1 MFLFFKY
8 RNAGNPLAHYDTTAQ
23 EIIDQ
28 CGGQVDMVVL
38 GAGTGGDAETVWL
51 NFFWSSFLG
60 LFLLLLCSFLEDL
73 TGAGGGA
80 MVGLAAGAAGHLSS
94 KARSYGDG

>member
-38 GAGTGGDAETVWL
+38 GAGTGGTISGIGRKLKEHNPHCQIIGVDPE
-51 NFFWSSFLG
+51 
-60 LFLLLLCSFLEDL
+60 
-73 TGAGGGA
+73 GG
-80 MVGLAAGAAGHLSS
+80 
-94 KARSYGDG
+94 